1 MGLALAALA
10 VSGCSDVR
18 RSIGLDRASPDE
30 FSVVSRAPLSMP
42 PDLRLP
48 PPRPGAMRPQ
58 DAMPSQAAA
67 ATVLGVTPA
76 GGSSRGTSARPS
88 AESRGEMALL
98 SKAGADRAE
107 PNIRATVDQE
117 TTALIVAD
125 RQWIDTLLF
134 WQKQEQPYTV
144 VDPQKES
151 QRLREAQAQ
160 GKPVNDGTVPTIS
173 RKRKGPLE
181 GLF

>member
-1 MGLALAALA
+1 
-10 VSGCSDVR
+10 
-18 RSIGLDRASPDE
+18 
-30 FSVVSRAPLSMP
+30 
-42 PDLRLP
+42 
-48 PPRPGAMRPQ
+48 
-58 DAMPSQAAA
+58 AA
-67 ATVLGVTPA
+67 ATVLGVTPT
-76 GGSSRGTSARPS
+76 GGASRGAAARTSTESRGT
-88 AESRGEMALL
+88 ESRGEVALL
-98 SKAGADRAE
+98 SKAGAERAE
-107 PNIRATVDQE
+107 PNIRNTVDQE
-117 TTALIVAD
+117 TTALMVAD
-125 RQWIDTLLF
+125 RRWIDTLLF